1 MGCIFHFGVTNTR
14 IQTHTHTKKKIQN
27 VKCNL
32 HIFLLHKKIFI
43 SLNID
48 LKKVTFKKKKRIHT
62 SFPSMP
68 PEMDVFI
75 WISRVPLSN
84 WKLSE
89 NKACHKANTWK
100 VVGPELGPSVFWYS
114 TGFKEVPWF
123 RQGTPERPEKAVW
136 KGSQSEQ
143 DILSG
148 GTGALGGGPGVLRPG
163 QDSLRSWD

>member
-1 MGCIFHFGVTNTR
+1 
-14 IQTHTHTKKKIQN
+14 
-27 VKCNL
+27 
-32 HIFLLHKKIFI
+32 
-43 SLNID
+43 
-48 LKKVTFKKKKRIHT
+48 
-62 SFPSMP
+62 MP

-75 WISRVPLSN
+75 WISRIPLSN

-89 NKACHKANTWK
+89 NKACRKANTWK

-148 GTGALGGGPGVLRPG
+148 GTGVLGGGPGVLRPG